1 MHVNCSITHTL
12 NESATDEELNAL
24 LELAETSLLLP
35 SQREAIE
42 TFVSRKSIENFL
54 MNQQQEG
61 ELSA

>member
-1 MHVNCSITHTL
+1 MHVNCSTSHTL

-24 LELAETSLLLP
+24 LELAETSLLIP
-35 SQREAIE
+35 SQREVIK

-61 ELSA
+61 ELPA